1 LTEMQTNISRDER
14 DGSNWIVV
22 DCHAKE
28 SQLDLDRVLLLE
40 LIARKHGV
48 NCNKSVPSE
57 TMKKGEFYDS
67 QTVYIEN
74 PTTSFEKDFLLWTLG
89 KTL

>member
-1 LTEMQTNISRDER
+1 MKVDIRRDEF
-14 DGSNWIVV
+14 DGSNWIIV

-28 SQLDLDRVLLLE
+28 SQLDLDRMIWLQTMAL
-40 LIARKHGV
+40 KHGV

-67 QTVYIEN
+67 QTIYIEN
-74 PTTSFEKDFLLWTLG
+74 PTPAFERDFLLWTLG
-89 KTL
+89 KQRF